1 MNLVVMAAGMGSRF
15 GGLKQLTSVGPNG
28 EFLIDYSVY
37 DAIQA
42 GVEKVIFVIKEEHYD
57 MFRDTVGKRMEN
69 HIKVEYA
76 FQKLDDLPD
85 GVEIDFDRVKPW
97 GTGQAMLASRDYVD
111 SNFIIIN
118 ADDFYGR
125 DAFVTLSNYL
135 KDVKSDSDDDKEHY
149 AMVAYKLINTLSKNG
164 FVSRGICDIKDE
176 YLEKIVER
184 KHIGYVD
191 DRLVYVEDEKMY
203 DVDKN
208 TPVSVN
214 LFGFTPKV
222 FNKAQEYFKDFF
234 MDDKD
239 KHERE
244 FYLPTIARRVIE
256 DGSADMKVL
265 NTTSRFNGMTYK
277 EDLDGVKEYI
287 EELIK
292 KGVYPENLWG
302 E

>member
-28 EFLIDYSVY
+28 EFLIDYSIY
-37 DAIQA
+37 DAIKA
-42 GVEKVIFVIKEEHYD
+42 GVEKVIFVIKEEHLE
-57 MFRDTVGKRMEN
+57 MFHETVGKRLEN
-69 HIKVEYA
+69 HVKVEYA
-76 FQKLDDLPD
+76 FQKIDDLPD
-85 GVEIDFDRVKPW
+85 GVKIDFERIKPW
-97 GTGQAMLASRDYVD
+97 GTGQAVLASRKCVD
-111 SNFIIIN
+111 SNFMVIN

-125 DAFVTLSNYL
+125 DAFVTLGNFL
-135 KDVKSDSDDDKEHY
+135 KNVKSDGDKEHY

-164 FVSRGICDIKDE
+164 FVSRGVCQVKDG
-176 YLEKIVER
+176 YLDEIVER
-184 KHIGYVD
+184 KHVGYVD
-191 DRLVYVEDEKMY
+191 DRLVYVDDDEMI
-203 DVDKN
+203 DIDKN

-222 FNKAQEYFKDFF
+222 FEKAEEYFKEFF

-244 FYLPTIARRVIE
+244 FYLPTIARKAID

-265 NTTSRFNGMTYK
+265 KTTSHFNGMTYL
-277 EDLDGVKEYI
+277 EDLDGVRDYI
-287 EELIK
+287 ESLIE

>member
-28 EFLIDYSVY
+28 EFLIDYSIY
-37 DAIQA
+37 DAIKA
-42 GVEKVIFVIKEEHYD
+42 GVKKVIFVIKEEHLE
-57 MFRDTVGKRMEN
+57 MFHDTVGKRLGK
-69 HIKVEYA
+69 HVKIEYA
-76 FQKLDDLPD
+76 FQKIDDLPE
-85 GVEIDFDRVKPW
+85 GVEIDFERIKPW
-97 GTGQAMLASRDYVD
+97 GTGQALLASRNCVD
-111 SNFIIIN
+111 SNFMVIN

-125 DAFVTLSNYL
+125 DAFVTLGNFLSNS
-135 KDVKSDSDDDKEHY
+135 KSNDDKEHY
-149 AMVAYKLINTLSKNG
+149 AMVAYKLINTLSQNG
-164 FVSRGICDIKDE
+164 FVSRGVCQVKDG
-176 YLEKIVER
+176 YLDEIVER
-184 KHIGYVD
+184 KHVGYVD
-191 DRLVYVEDEKMY
+191 DRLVYVDNDEMI
-203 DVDKN
+203 DIDKN

-222 FNKAQEYFKDFF
+222 FEKAEIYFKEFF

-244 FYLPTIARRVIE
+244 FYLPTIARKVID

-277 EDLDGVKEYI
+277 EDLDGVKKYI
-287 EELIK
+287 EELIE

>member
-28 EFLIDYSVY
+28 EFLIDYSIY
-37 DAIQA
+37 DAIKA
-42 GVEKVIFVIKEEHYD
+42 GVKKVIFVIKEEHLD
-57 MFRDTVGKRMEN
+57 MFHDTVGKRLAK
-69 HIKVEYA
+69 HVKVEYA
-76 FQKLDDLPD
+76 FQKIDDLPE
-85 GVEIDFDRVKPW
+85 GVEIDFERVKPW
-97 GTGQAMLASRDYVD
+97 GTGQAVLASRNCVD
-111 SNFIIIN
+111 SNFMVIN

-125 DAFVTLSNYL
+125 DAFVTLGIFLSNS
-135 KDVKSDSDDDKEHY
+135 KSNDDKEHY
-149 AMVAYKLINTLSKNG
+149 AMVAYKLINTLSQNG
-164 FVSRGICDIKDE
+164 FVSRGVCQVKDG
-176 YLEKIVER
+176 YLDEIVER
-184 KHIGYVD
+184 KHVGYVD
-191 DRLVYVEDEKMY
+191 DRLVYVDNDEMI
-203 DVDKN
+203 DIDKN

-222 FNKAQEYFKDFF
+222 FEKAEIYFKEFF

-244 FYLPTIARRVIE
+244 FYLPTIARKVIG

-277 EDLDGVKEYI
+277 EDLDGVKKYI
-287 EELIK
+287 EELIE